1 MYYAGI
7 DLHGKS
13 SYLTIID
20 GKGGVFSRGEV
31 SNVPG
36 EILDF
41 LGRAPEAPKVVMEST
56 GSWYW
61 LYDLLAGNGYE
72 VVVSDPGQTKAI
84 ASAKIKN
91 DKVDSHM
98 LAQLLRAD
106 LLAEVYV
113 SEVEVRGLKE
123 MLRHRSALVRDAARL
138 KVRIRSLLAKNN
150 VQGPR
155 TDLLARRGQE
165 FLSQVELP
173 GHHQRPL
180 KTYVDLCSQLKAAIE
195 PLDKEVRRKAL
206 GDERARLLMS
216 LPGVG
221 AVVAMTILAEVGE
234 ISRFRSHR
242 QLASYAGLIPSS
254 KSSGGK
260 ERHGRMSRKGSKWL
274 RGAMI
279 EAAHT
284 VARLKGRQLNV
295 YFRRQVVR
303 KGYKMAVVS
312 TARRLITFAYYVL
325 RDNRPYQEPV
335 EASA

>member
-13 SYLTIID
+13 SYITIID
-20 GKGGVFSRGEV
+20 GKGEVFIRGEV
-31 SNVPG
+31 VNEPE
-36 EILDF
+36 EILRF
-41 LGRAPEAPKVVMEST
+41 LGRSPKAPRVVMEST

-61 LYDLLAGNGYE
+61 LHDLLKGNGYG

-113 SEVEVRGLKE
+113 SEVEVRALKE
-123 MLRHRSALVRDAARL
+123 LLRHRAALVRDAARL

-150 VQGPR
+150 VRGPKG
-155 TDLLARRGQE
+155 DLFSRSGRRFLAG
-165 FLSQVELP
+165 VELP
-173 GHHQRPL
+173 GHHQGPL
-180 KTYVDLCSQLKAAIE
+180 ETYVAVYDQLRAAIE
-195 PLDKEVRRKAL
+195 PLDGEVKKRALSNEKAK
-206 GDERARLLMS
+206 LLMS

-221 AVVAMTILAEVGE
+221 PVVAMTILAEVGE
-234 ISRFRSHR
+234 ISRFKGHR

-254 KSSGGK
+254 RSSAGV
-260 ERHGRMSRKGSKWL
+260 ERHGRMSKKGSKWL
-274 RGAMI
+274 RNALI

-284 VARLKGRQLNV
+284 VARLKGRRLNL
-295 YFRRQVVR
+295 YFRRQVVK
-303 KGYKMAVVS
+303 KGYKMAVVA
-312 TARRLITFAYYVL
+312 TARRLIAFVYYVL
-325 RDNRPYQEPV
+325 RDGRAYQETAPV
-335 EASA
+335 SA